1 MSVHDIFR
9 IFRDHYEGTEWD
21 MTTSAAA
28 EPFGTPER
36 FNVGPVGNMT
46 RAEVMDAGEFG
57 RAISIGRTSYVA
69 VVRSTNKLPAE
80 VGPMMYFSQSQPDF
94 SVFLPVY
101 VAAKQL
107 PSQFT
112 RGSLFRHDDESMFW
126 AVTTVSN
133 WVHKYYRQ
141 SIGDVRQVQHKIE
154 NHLFTVDETEAK
166 AAKLLGDGKRDEAV
180 ELLANFSKGAALAS
194 HAAYNQLFKRL
205 VASRH
210 DGFHRENATAV
221 DIKMS
226 PMFYSVLWLKNAQYF
241 SAAETGGGDAAR
253 APVGIVRSKPGHAV
267 TVVSEQRSMGS
278 SLSDPGG
285 STDEKTFGRDGENFM
300 GSMRLFMAGIIVG
313 VAGSVGVAFA
323 MKLGSESERQ
333 RYRAI

>member
-1 MSVHDIFR
+1 MSIHDIFH
-9 IFRDHYEGTEWD
+9 IFRDHFEGTQWD

-36 FNVGPVGNMT
+36 FNVGPAGNMT
-46 RAEVMDAGEFG
+46 RAEVMHAGEFG

-69 VVRSTNKLPAE
+69 VVRSTDKLPAE
-80 VGPMMYFSQSQPDF
+80 VGPMIYFSQQQPDF

-101 VAAKQL
+101 VATEQL

-141 SIGDVRQVQHKIE
+141 SIGDVREVQDKIE
-154 NHLFTVDETEAK
+154 KELFTVDETEAK

-180 ELLANFSKGAALAS
+180 QLLGNFSKGAALAS
-194 HAAYNQLFKRL
+194 HAAYNNLFKRL

-226 PMFYSVLWLKNAQYF
+226 TMFYSMPWLKNAQFF
-241 SAAETGGGDAAR
+241 SATETGGGDAAM
-253 APVGIVRSKPGHAV
+253 APVGVVRSKPG
-267 TVVSEQRSMGS
+267 VSEQRSMGS
-278 SLSDPGG
+278 TLHDRGSIAHERSLGHGG
-285 STDEKTFGRDGENFM
+285 GKFM
-300 GSMRLFMAGIIVG
+300 GRMVLFMAGIVVG
-313 VAGSVGVAFA
+313 VAGSAGVAFA
-323 MKLGSESERQ
+323 MKLGSESERN
-333 RYRAI
+333 RYQAIQS